1 MKVLLLATSRS
12 GSHARCSQFNNP
24 LYECL
29 SPMDLLLPRAESSDL
44 NLDILSNDF
53 NSALENFDWST
64 AYDLKPDIPDNH
76 HILDYDENMQQVKRY
91 EYPNKEYVT
100 KYS

>member
-1 MKVLLLATSRS
+1 
-12 GSHARCSQFNNP
+12 
-24 LYECL
+24 
-29 SPMDLLLPRAESSDL
+29 MDLLLPRAENSEL

-76 HILDYDENMQQVKRY
+76 HILDYDENMQ
-91 EYPNKEYVT
+91 
-100 KYS
+100 